1 MFTKCRHDDG
11 KLEVMGLTGVV
22 HLGQIQSGL
31 RTAIRLAQGA
41 HVRTF
46 FYTSTYSR
54 HFKAHFL
61 KVFGGVVFFLIVY
74 NFNLYIK
81 T

>member
-1 MFTKCRHDDG
+1 MFTRCRHDDG

-41 HVRTF
+41 HV
-46 FYTSTYSR
+46 SIYSLSR
-54 HFKAHFL
+54 VLEEQFRVINREEQAL
-61 KVFGGVVFFLIVY
+61 K
-74 NFNLYIK
+74 
-81 T
+81 